1 MTDEK
6 KLSLD
11 EIKARVQVV
20 CICKGVRMAR
30 MCEAIARGATTVA
43 EVHRA
48 TRSGDGGCGATRC
61 TPVIQALLDNGGRPV
76 TNLQE
81 LRRKA
86 GRGDDDR
93 DNSDIDPSWT

>member
-1 MTDEK
+1 MSDEK
-6 KLSLD
+6 KLTLD

-30 MCEAIARGATTVA
+30 MCEAIARGAHTVA

-61 TPVIQALLDNGGRPV
+61 TPVIQALIDNGGRPL
-76 TNLQE
+76 TNLSA
-81 LRRKA
+81 LRR
-86 GRGDDDR
+86 GTSDDEPGLD
-93 DNSDIDPSWT
+93 DNLD